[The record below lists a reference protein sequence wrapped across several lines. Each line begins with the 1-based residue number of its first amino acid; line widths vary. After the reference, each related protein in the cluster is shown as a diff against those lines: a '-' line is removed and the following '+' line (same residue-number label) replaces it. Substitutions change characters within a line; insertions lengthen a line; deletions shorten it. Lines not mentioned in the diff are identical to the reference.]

1 VAIILL
7 VVFILGFGIYCTGN
21 MAINL
26 LPDINVPMVCV
37 QVIYPGASA
46 ASVESDVTEKL
57 EDGLTAIAG
66 VTDVDSYSYDNLS
79 AVVLSFDYGTD
90 TKEKKSDISTK
101 LNSITLPDGCTTS
114 VYEIDLNSQAL
125 AVLSVTGKESADDT
139 LAKAEKLKSSLTSID
154 GVESVEILGGGDKII
169 KITPYVG
176 TELISLL
183 LVQTLSYGSLDIP
196 LGNLTVDGAE
206 VQVRNN
212 SDVSSVED
220 IKNSPVNIPS
230 SFVTLLASVNQVM
243 DYYEDSTTEDLI
255 ALRDDLAD
263 GVQQVLADLDKMS
276 YDEVNKL
283 AVLKTYMNIASTYTA
298 DQLTTFKTSRY
309 YSEIYKRVE
318 GKTDDEL
325 ADIADDINE
334 QYPNLSFT
342 ISPDLLKVVRDGR
355 LDDIITYR
363 TWLESTDD
371 YRAKNKENEY
381 YELTDDD
388 YLVLARSQTLD
399 VRTFDENDEVKESV
413 PTLVGMNVYPA
424 DEFDDVQVKQ
434 NIAFARKTSATG
446 LATIGDKKKE
456 AEEKGETY
464 NPTDEE
470 CALLFTATDLS
481 EEHPIVMSSM
491 FMAFVRS
498 PHYESNME
506 ILINNREGYGTP
518 ISAKD
523 FNDLHNALAL
533 EDVMEITLS
542 EKLIGFMRD
551 EDTDFTKLTTASD
564 GSQVY
569 VVPLSKIADV
579 ESTEEFSSYAYYY
592 GGQMNITK
600 GIIIKIYKT
609 NGANSSAVVEKVKS
623 IYTEMSKEEGFNVE
637 VNLLDDQSEF
647 ISDSISNVLVSMLIG
662 GLLAVII
669 IFIFLKKVKPS
680 IIISVTMPLS
690 VLAALICMYAM
701 GITLNMVS
709 LGGLAVGIG
718 MLVDNSIVV
727 IEAITKHR
735 ENGKTAYRAAVDG
748 VCEVGGALIGSTIT
762 TVCVFI
768 PIIFSGG
775 LTGEIFTDL
784 SWAVIFSLTF
794 SLIIAVSVIPTLY
807 SLLNGGDKQML
818 KASATVT
825 PLEELAA
832 SAPEESVEKANDEV
846 GSETGN
852 AAGSET
858 SNAVGGE
865 ENLRGKGKAKAFF
878 NKLKQPTIMRGIDK
892 VYRMVLPKVL
902 SKKVVTV
909 CAAVVIFAA
918 SAFMVTLTGTEFLPS
933 IDKGQIEVNMSYGA
947 NAQIDEVQ
955 EDVVKFA
962 EAIKE
967 NIPNIDYMSVSVG
980 KNGLL
985 ALTDTGIITVQ
996 LTTNRHTDNVVNDI
1010 RSLAK
1015 TSGISGTVTVSEVDG
1030 VIASLMS
1037 GSSGISVSIMGED
1050 ADTLSVIAKEITAR
1064 LEADEADGFTDVK
1077 NSLTEKSTQYRLEFD
1092 RLAIANYGL
1101 DYSTLV
1107 TTLRVGIASYT
1118 AATAEI
1124 DGQSYSLNV
1133 QFDGSVFGEDDLPAK
1148 DKLADFIVGY
1158 DGTTA
1163 IHLKDILVKSEESD
1177 EYGIIVEKTDACIR
1191 RSNGLSTVTI
1201 TAQNTKL
1208 DDGSASDKLHAIA
1221 QAVLSEGGYS
1231 DYSFKSSGVSAYL
1244 DDAFEGLAVA
1254 LVISFFLLYAVMAIQ
1269 FSSFLKPII
1278 IMTSIPFCFTGGF
1291 LALVITGTSLNVVS
1305 FIGLIMLMGVI
1316 VNNAIVML
1324 EKIKQLHDEG
1334 MPHYTAVQE
1343 ACYERLRPILM
1354 TTLTT
1359 ILALIP
1365 LAIGVGKGSELMQP
1379 LGIVVIGGLL
1389 IGTLVTLALVPAVY
1403 CIFNRLSAQH
1413 PNGKKVEK
1421 TKE

>member
-1 VAIILL
+1 MQKFFSFIIKRTVAIILL
-7 VVFILGFGIYCTGN
+7 IVFILGFGIYCTGN

-46 ASVESDVTEKL
+46 ASVETDVTEKL

-90 TKEKKSDISTK
+90 TKEKKSDINNK

-125 AVLSVTGKESADDT
+125 AVLSVTGGDSADDR
-139 LAKAEKLKSSLTSID
+139 LEKAEKLQSSLTSID
-154 GVESVEILGGGDKII
+154 GVESVDVLGGGEKVI

-183 LVQTLSYGSLDIP
+183 LVQTLSYGALDIP

-206 VQVRNN
+206 VQIRNN
-212 SDVSSVED
+212 SDVSSIED
-220 IKNSPVNIPS
+220 IENSPVGIPS
-230 SFVTLLASVNQVM
+230 SFVTLLTSVNQVM
-243 DYYEDSTTEDLI
+243 DYYEESTTQDLI
-255 ALRDDLAD
+255 DLRDDLAD
-263 GVQQVLADLDKMS
+263 GVQQVLADIDEMS
-276 YDEVNKL
+276 YDEINKL
-283 AVLKTYMNIASTYTA
+283 AVLKTYMNISATYNA

-309 YSEIYKRVE
+309 YSEIYKRVD

-334 QYPNLSFT
+334 QYPTGNFT
-342 ISPDLLKVVRDGR
+342 VSADLLKVVRDGR

-363 TWLESTDD
+363 KWLEEQQPYLDSVAND
-371 YRAKNKENEY
+371 EY

-388 YLVLARSQTLD
+388 YYVLAISQTLQVGGED
-399 VRTFDENDEVKESV
+399 TQ
-413 PTLVGMNVYPA
+413 VGMGVY
-424 DEFDDVQVKQ
+424 DDGYTEEQIRD
-434 NIAFARKTSATG
+434 NIVFARKTSASG
-446 LATIGDKKKE
+446 LAAIGDKKKE
-456 AEEKGETY
+456 NGDDY
-464 NPTDEE
+464 NPTNEE

-481 EEHPIVMSSM
+481 EDHPIVMSSM

-498 PHYESNME
+498 PHYNDNMA
-506 ILINNREGYGTP
+506 ILINNREGYGDT

-542 EKLIGFMRD
+542 EKLIAFMRD
-551 EDTDFTKLTTASD
+551 EDTDFTDLTNDSD
-564 GSQVY
+564 GNQVY

-579 ESTEEFSSYAYYY
+579 EKTEEFSSYAYYY
-592 GGQMNITK
+592 GGQMNVITD
-600 GIIIKIYKT
+600 GIIVKIYKT
-609 NGANSSAVVEKVKS
+609 NGANSSAVVESVKS
-623 IYTEMSKEEGFNVE
+623 IYTEMSKEEGFNVQI
-637 VNLLDDQSEF
+637 NLLDDQSEF

-662 GLLAVII
+662 GALAVII
-669 IFIFLKKVKPS
+669 IFIFLKKIKPS

-818 KASATVT
+818 KASSPVT
-825 PLEELAA
+825 PLESLAQENGGA
-832 SAPEESVEKANDEV
+832 LECESEK
-846 GSETGN
+846 
-852 AAGSET
+852 
-858 SNAVGGE
+858 SNATTTTEAG
-865 ENLRGKGKAKAFF
+865 RGTKKSKAS
-878 NKLKQPTIMRGIDK
+878 KLVDKFKQPTIMNGISSL
-892 VYRMVLPKVL
+892 YRKVLPKVL

-909 CAAVVIFAA
+909 CAAIVIFAG
-918 SAFMVTLTGTEFLPS
+918 SVFMVTLTGTEFLPS
-933 IDKGQIEVNMSYGA
+933 IDKGQIEVNMTYGA
-947 NAQIDEVQ
+947 NAQIDEV
-955 EDVVKFA
+955 ETDVKKFA
-962 EAIKE
+962 EAITEK
-967 NIPNIDYMSVSVG
+967 IDNIDYLSVSVG

-996 LTTNRHTDNVVNDI
+996 LTTSKHTDDVVQEI
-1010 RSLAK
+1010 RQLAK
-1015 TSGISGTVTVSEVDG
+1015 DSDITGTVTVSEVDG
-1030 VIASLMS
+1030 VVASLMS
-1037 GSSGISVSIMGED
+1037 GSSGISVAIMGDD
-1050 ADTLSVIAKEITAR
+1050 ADTLADIAKEISAR
-1064 LEADEADGFTDVK
+1064 LTADEADGFTDVK

-1092 RLAIANYGL
+1092 KLALAKYGL
-1101 DYSTLV
+1101 DYTTLV
-1107 TTLRVGIASYT
+1107 TTLRVGIAAYT

-1124 DGQSYSLNV
+1124 DGNTYSLNV
-1133 QFDGSVFGEDDLPAK
+1133 QFDSTVFGEDDLPAK

-1158 DGTTA
+1158 DGTDA
-1163 IHLKDILVKSEESD
+1163 IHLRDVLVKSDDSD

-1208 DDGSASDKLHAIA
+1208 DDGSASDKLHEIA
-1221 QAVLSEGGYS
+1221 EAVLKEGGYD
-1231 DYSFKSSGVSAYL
+1231 DYTFKSSGVSAYL
-1244 DDAFEGLAVA
+1244 EDAFQGLAVA

-1269 FSSFLKPII
+1269 FSSFVKPLI
-1278 IMTSIPFCFTGGF
+1278 IMAAIPFSFTGGF

-1324 EKIKQLHDEG
+1324 EKIAQLHADG

-1359 ILALIP
+1359 ILALLP
-1365 LAIGVGKGSELMQP
+1365 MAIGIGKGSELMQP
-1379 LGIVVIGGLL
+1379 LGIVVMGGLL
-1389 IGTLVTLALVPAVY
+1389 IGTLVTLALIPAVY
-1403 CIFNRLSAQH
+1403 CIFHGLSAKY
-1413 PNGKKVEK
+1413 PEGKRKAK
-1421 TKE
+1421 KQAKQNA